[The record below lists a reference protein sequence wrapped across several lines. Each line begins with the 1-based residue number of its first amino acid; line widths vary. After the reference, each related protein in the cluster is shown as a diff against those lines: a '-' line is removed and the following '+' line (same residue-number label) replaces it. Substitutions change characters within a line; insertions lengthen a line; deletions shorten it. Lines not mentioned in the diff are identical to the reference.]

1 MFNFFGKSDAQIQT
15 DVMNELK
22 WDPSVNMAAVTSTT
36 DNGIV
41 TLRGTVSHFWDKT
54 LAEGA
59 AQRVG
64 GVRAVADEIVVEITG
79 PHEKSDEEIAEAALN
94 ALKWNYAV
102 PNDIMVSVDKAW
114 VTLRGEVE
122 WDYERNAARN
132 AVSRLIGVKGVLNAI
147 TIKPSVKAE
156 DVQSQIEAALK
167 RSAEVEGRKIKV
179 TVSGSHVTLTGDV
192 HSFSEIGDAGLA
204 AWNAPGVTRV
214 ENELKLKH

>member
-147 TIKPSVKAE
+147 TFKPSVKAE